1 VSAPRTMDGKADAHG
16 ASRARRRAVSVIAVL
31 AVASLPRAAHAEPAL
46 EAGQH
51 FQVDPVSDGVLT
63 GASVGFS
70 TLLGLILS
78 TGEIQPTPISPGAEN
93 QLLGIDRIAVTQQVD
108 PHAVL
113 YSDLGLGVA
122 VAYAVLDPVLSGVRD
137 GWDAL
142 IVDAVLYGESAALTQ
157 ALTDITKIAVRRP
170 RPIDYI
176 HCASSASSAGCSSTN
191 MELSFFSG
199 HTAGVS
205 SVVGT
210 ATYLAFVRA
219 PHTARPWITLG
230 AGALLTAFVGYERV
244 RAAAHFP
251 TDVIT
256 GALAGASV
264 GVLVPHLHRHKEEAP
279 PVWLGLAPVTR
290 GQGGS
295 VTLQGFF

>member
-1 VSAPRTMDGKADAHG
+1 MEGQLH
-16 ASRARRRAVSVIAVL
+16 ARRVAAGMIAVL
-31 AVASLPRAAHAEPAL
+31 AVAFLPRAACADPVL
-46 EAGQH
+46 QPGQH
-51 FQVDPVSDGVLT
+51 FEVDPVSDGVLT
-63 GASVGFS
+63 AASVGFS
-70 TLLGLILS
+70 TFLGLILS
-78 TGEIQPTPISPGAEN
+78 TGEIQPSPLSPGAES

-108 PHAVL
+108 PHAAL
-113 YSDLGLGVA
+113 YSDIGLGVA
-122 VAYAVLDPVLSGVRD
+122 IAYAVLDPVLSGIRD

-142 IVDAVLYGESAALTQ
+142 LVDGVLYGESAAITQ

-176 HCASSASSAGCSSTN
+176 HCESSASGAGCSSTN

-210 ATYLAFVRA
+210 ATYLAFVRS
-219 PHTARPWITLG
+219 PRTARPWITLG

-251 TDVIT
+251 TDVIV
-256 GALAGASV
+256 GSMAGASV
-264 GVLVPHLHRHKEEAP
+264 GVLVPHLHRHKDEAP
-279 PVWLGLAPVTR
+279 PVWVGLAPVA
-290 GQGGS
+290 GGHGGS